1 MSTVR
6 KRSNTD
12 EPVSNRKRRL
22 SMKEV
27 NIFIPLNISVEN
39 TNVNTEVEEPAL
51 YTQSEVTALLAKQE
65 QDFRRIL
72 EEKLS
77 EQFNLFNQLYID
89 NIFREYNHIDCSY
102 IN

>member
-6 KRSNTD
+6 KRSSSD
-12 EPVSNRKRRL
+12 ESVSNRKRRL
-22 SMKEV
+22 STKGV
-27 NIFIPLNISVEN
+27 NIFTVAVGEDD
-39 TNVNTEVEEPAL
+39 EEPAL
-51 YTQSEVTALLAKQE
+51 YTHSEVTALLAKQE

-72 EEKLS
+72 EEKLR
-77 EQFNLFNQLYID
+77 EQFNLFNQMYID